1 MEGKSHFSNGVSG
14 IAILRREGEGDHSWL
29 LRAEGKAVLSS
40 AWLLRITGGPPTSNN
55 TGKLQLH
62 EPRVLDSG
70 SQKA

>member
-40 AWLLRITGGPPTSNN
+40 AWLLRITDAPPPH
-55 TGKLQLH
+55 LQQH
-62 EPRVLDSG
+62 RKIAAP
-70 SQKA
+70 